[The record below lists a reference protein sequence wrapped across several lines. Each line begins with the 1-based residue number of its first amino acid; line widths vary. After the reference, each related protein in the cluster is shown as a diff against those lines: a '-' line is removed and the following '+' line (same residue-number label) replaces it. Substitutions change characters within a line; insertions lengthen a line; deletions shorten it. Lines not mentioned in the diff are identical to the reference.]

1 MLPMF
6 FAWLND
12 DEKGQ
17 GMVEY
22 GIMIAVVAL
31 VVLLGLAL
39 LGTNLNTAFSSL
51 ATWVSVHITT

>member
-6 FAWLND
+6 LSRLNP

-39 LGTNLNTAFSSL
+39 LGTNLNTAFSNL
-51 ATWVSVHITT
+51 AAWVSANITT